1 MRDHDS
7 TRRTLCRPLVVW
19 WALGLAAGAVSAGSA
34 TSPARAA
41 PSAHELASGLAR
53 LGPRPEGERTQA
65 QAVALLAGALR
76 RAGLREVRAV
86 PVAGRRSVVNVE
98 GVLPGAT
105 EREIILSGHYD
116 TVKKSPG
123 AGDDA
128 SGCGLAIA
136 VAADLARAS
145 RPPRTPRTPLRHT
158 LRVLLFDGEET
169 GLHGSRGWVEAL
181 SPEARDRILAN
192 INLEM
197 VGWPG
202 STGPTVHAI
211 PVPRKLGEGRGERIT
226 TPGWLVDAVLD
237 GGRSAGWPLHVA
249 DPRWPLPMQ
258 LLLRGTRVRF
268 GADSGAFLERG
279 IPAVTLSDSSF
290 FVMDPAYHRPADRV
304 ERLDA
309 GRLEAWTRAVAAVV
323 RRLDGIDGH
332 GGRPAPEDEY
342 LVLAGRVWSR
352 WALAGIGLALAALL
366 VVRYRVPRSWP
377 FPVLLAA
384 ACLIAPALAV
394 PLLTPAALLAF
405 IRPSGWRRALW
416 TFLGLLPLL
425 LYLLLLAVAWAVRL
439 SAWKS
444 GYQESWTG
452 AALVVAALVA
462 AAAGH
467 EDVRPLV
474 EIGGSE
480 VARQAAPG
488 HTAAEE
494 VDRRER

>member
-1 MRDHDS
+1 MRAPDPS
-7 TRRTLCRPLVVW
+7 RRTIRRSLAVW
-19 WALGLAAGAVSAGSA
+19 WVLGLVMFAMSA
-34 TSPARAA
+34 ARAA
-41 PSAHELASGLAR
+41 PSAYELASGLAR
-53 LGPRPEGERTQA
+53 LGPRPEGAKTQE
-65 QAVALLAGALR
+65 QAIALLADALR
-76 RAGLREVRAV
+76 RAGLRDVRAV

-98 GVLPGAT
+98 GVLPGET

-136 VAADLARAS
+136 VATDLARTS
-145 RPPRTPRTPLRHT
+145 RTSRTPLRHT

-169 GLHGSRGWVEAL
+169 GLYGSRGWVEAL

-211 PVPRKLGEGRGERIT
+211 PVPLKLGEHRRERIT

-237 GGRSAGWPLHVA
+237 GGRSASWPLHVA

-290 FVMDPAYHRPADRV
+290 FAMDPAYHRPADKV
-304 ERLDA
+304 GRLDA
-309 GRLEAWTRAVAAVV
+309 GRLEAWTRAVAAMV
-323 RRLDGIDGH
+323 RRLDGLA
-332 GGRPAPEDEY
+332 GRPAPEDEY

-352 WALAGIGLALAALL
+352 WALTGIGLTLAALL
-366 VVRYRVPRSWP
+366 VVRYRFPLRWY

-384 ACLIAPALAV
+384 ACLIAPALAI
-394 PLLTPAALLAF
+394 PLLAPAAFLAF
-405 IRPSGWRRALW
+405 MRAGGGWQRVLW
-416 TFLGLLPLL
+416 TFLGLLPLQ
-425 LYLLLLAVAWAVRL
+425 LYLLLLAGAWAGRL

-452 AALVVAALVA
+452 AVLVVAALAAWVFTPPRAPA
-462 AAAGH
+462 AAAAPP
-467 EDVRPLV
+467 DRPA
-474 EIGGSE
+474 S
-480 VARQAAPG
+480 
-488 HTAAEE
+488 
-494 VDRRER
+494 